1 MKDEAI
7 ALTDEERFID
17 QAKVILKRALQNQP
31 FAVYLFGSRAA
42 GKARGNSDFDVAVL
56 ADVDISHELSQAREM
71 LEESNIP
78 FKFDVVELRSTSP
91 AFKEAVLK
99 QGILL
104 WRN

>member
-1 MKDEAI
+1 MKDDAI
-7 ALTDEERFID
+7 SLTDEELVLG
-17 QAKVILKRALQNQP
+17 QTKVILARALQNQP
-31 FAVYLFGSRAA
+31 CEVYLFGSRAA
-42 GKARGNSDFDVAVL
+42 GAARGNSDFDLAVL
-56 ADVDISHELSQAREM
+56 ADVDMSHELSRAREM